1 MDTNNK
7 DKDYTER
14 KLYRLG
20 ELNDYEV
27 ADDDPDI
34 RGWDLRGT
42 DGDVIGSIKD
52 LIVDPNIEK
61 VRYLDVVLDSSLA
74 SAEDSERHLLIPIG
88 MARVDEE
95 DDFVTVNGVDRGT
108 LTRMPIFRG
117 GPVTLDY
124 EHSLRESILS
134 EKSDKDNSGRAEAQ
148 EEDFYNHHLYN
159 DTDFY
164 GSRRRSGSRS
174 TNPDRF
180 SNDTGRPTSF

>member
-1 MDTNNK
+1 MDTNK
-7 DKDYTER
+7 DRDYTER

-42 DGDVIGSIKD
+42 DGDVIGSIQD

-74 SAEDSERHLLIPIG
+74 SSEESERHLLIPIG
-88 MARVDEE
+88 LARVDE
-95 DDFVTVNGVDRGT
+95 DNDFVTVNGIDRGT

-134 EKSDKDNSGRAEAQ
+134 DKEKSGRAVAQ
-148 EEDFYNHHLYN
+148 DKDFYNHDLYN

-164 GSRRRSGSRS
+164 SSRRRSGTRS